1 MQREMSMLRQLVE
14 EGKISYH
21 DASEMILAMDEAER
35 KSVWEEEGEFD
46 PRRFM
51 ARLQESQPQT
61 MLNDMI
67 WLERTKLNKELK
79 DKLRSLTGAKLKA
92 FLEKIETLS
101 PADPDQFGENP
112 LMVNVDYLRRQ
123 SPLSALSTLA
133 AFKHLED
140 FSGCSALESFDLDRS
155 KKILRDS
162 ARQKPAIE
170 ELRLSLP
177 MRRGDILRLHRP
189 NSVEIYQSEGDH
201 LEVIAEKVC
210 WADTEDEAR
219 KELEGIEILT
229 FLEGNRI
236 WIRDSRFYNLLGW
249 PMVNLK
255 LFVPRGAVIDNSSYP
270 PNLVGLCDSVQMK
283 NVEANIAAC
292 TIFSFSAENVIGNLR
307 VNAES
312 GDVTMDNLDGKA
324 EVEALCGDISVID
337 SRADLELRSVLGNV
351 NSTGLS
357 GACKA
362 KLIRGELTMIN
373 TCTSNLDLST
383 KGGRIAFDGVVMSGM
398 SYNIKSESG
407 DIEVSLDHRSDCSLT
422 AESEKGNV
430 TCTLLEDKPDRKRAS
445 EGPDS
450 IHLNF
455 LRGSG
460 SMDVMSKSGNIDV
473 NAEDEEQKA

>member
-1 MQREMSMLRQLVE
+1 MQKEMSILRQLAE
-14 EGKISYH
+14 EGKITYH

-35 KSVWEEEGEFD
+35 RSVWEEEGEFD

-51 ARLQESQPQT
+51 ARLQESPSQT

-67 WLERTKLNKELK
+67 WLERAKLNKELK
-79 DKLRSLTGAKLKA
+79 DKLRSLTGAKLEE
-92 FLEKIETLS
+92 FLEKIEALS
-101 PADPDQFGENP
+101 PADPDQFAENP
-112 LMVNVDYLRRQ
+112 LMANVDYLRRR
-123 SPLSALSTLA
+123 SSLDALSTLA

-162 ARQKPAIE
+162 ARQKPAVD

-177 MRRGDILRLHRP
+177 MRKGDTLRLHRP
-189 NSVEIYQSEGDH
+189 NSVEIYQAEGDH

-219 KELEGIEILT
+219 KELEGIEIWT
-229 FLEGNRI
+229 FLEGDRI
-236 WIRDSRFYNLLGW
+236 WIRDSRVQNLLGW

-255 LFVPRGAVIDNSSYP
+255 LFVPRGAVIDSSYP
-270 PNLVGLCDSVQMK
+270 PNLAGLCDSVQMK
-283 NVEANIAAC
+283 DVEANVAAC
-292 TIFSFSAENVIGNLR
+292 TIFYFSAENVIGSLR
-307 VNAES
+307 VKAES
-312 GDVTMDNLDGKA
+312 GHVSIKNLDGKA
-324 EVEALCGDISVID
+324 EVEALCGDISVVD

-351 NSTGLS
+351 TCADLS

-362 KLIRGELTMIN
+362 KLIQGELTMTN

-383 KGGRIAFDGVVMSGM
+383 KGGRITFDGVVMGGM
-398 SYNIKSESG
+398 SHNIKSESG

-422 AESEKGNV
+422 AESEKGSV

-445 EGPDS
+445 GGPNS
-450 IHLNF
+450 MHLDF
-455 LRGSG
+455 LRGSS
-460 SMDVMSKSGNIDV
+460 SMDVMSRSGNIV
-473 NAEDEEQKA
+473 IKAKGEEQKA